1 MNNIDYFLSE
11 YIQNFKSSN
20 FKGGNNST
28 RQEKIN
34 ILLNQI
40 TGDGNEKKQTG
51 GNKKIVE
58 IKSIVESETE
68 KIQNSE
74 NNFKNYILELKK
86 DKNDPT
92 IIHQFY
98 SSSDE
103 F

>member
-11 YIQNFKSSN
+11 YIENFKKSSL
-20 FKGGNNST
+20 KGGSIS

-34 ILLNQI
+34 MLLDQI
-40 TGDGNEKKQTG
+40 TGDGNLKKQIG
-51 GNKKIVE
+51 GNKKIIEV
-58 IKSIVESETE
+58 KSIIESDTE
-68 KIQNSE
+68 KIQNNE